1 MSSGGESERDDVS
14 LHNFSDDDGDDN
26 VIDQRYASNH
36 GFVTN
41 LSLLRRHFP
50 VKELHAFGDFPH
62 IQSMTDEDWVQC
74 GRDISN
80 NCYLDTLSVREGVLD
95 DRTMTSFFQGL
106 TRSSSLKFV
115 EFIENGFGVAGVQ
128 RMVPFL
134 HNSKSLKTLFV
145 NENTIGSEGFN
156 TLWRALRD
164 SPIEKLYCAIC
175 GINAIEIDM
184 DDLPKQL
191 VYLNL
196 YDNDINTDDCRELAK
211 MLRGGKS
218 TLRDLRLGGNRID
231 DEGVAILASA
241 LQKNTSL
248 ERLHLDENEGMTAEG
263 LVLLLTLVC
272 DISSIKATLQS
283 NHTLIDFGDVSI
295 EGGDCLR
302 NDLSD
307 HITHVLAFN
316 QKVDRLVCGE
326 GKVIALHLQ
335 SKALADM
342 CRLQRVE
349 QNNAALYGQINPLC
363 LPEVLALIKRFHG
376 QTELYLSLRS
386 SIMTLLSTVDRERC
400 LQQRLSYHMAM
411 IQEHSASAEEL
422 RAEIATIARAKG
434 QVERDQ
440 EPSTKKRRL
449 VDE

>member
-1 MSSGGESERDDVS
+1 MS
-14 LHNFSDDDGDDN
+14 
-26 VIDQRYASNH
+26 
-36 GFVTN
+36 
-41 LSLLRRHFP
+41 
-50 VKELHAFGDFPH
+50 
-62 IQSMTDEDWVQC
+62 DEDWVQC

-80 NCYLDTLSVREGVLD
+80 NCLDKLSVREGVLD
-95 DRTMTSFFQGL
+95 DRTMTLFFQGL
-106 TRSSSLKFV
+106 TRSSSLNFV
-115 EFIENGFGVAGVQ
+115 ELIENGFGVAGAQ
-128 RMVPFL
+128 SMVPFL
-134 HNSKSLKTLFV
+134 RNSKSLKTLFV
-145 NENTIGSEGFN
+145 VRNTIRSEGFN
-156 TLWRALRD
+156 ALWRALRD
-164 SPIEKLYCAIC
+164 SPIEKLYCPIC

-191 VYLNL
+191 VHLNL
-196 YDNDINTDDCRELAK
+196 NKNDINTDDCRELAK
-211 MLRGGKS
+211 VLRGEKS
-218 TLRDLRLGGNRID
+218 TLRELLLGWNRID

-248 ERLHLDENEGMTAEG
+248 ERLHLDENEGMTTEG

-307 HITHVLAFN
+307 QITHVLAFN
-316 QKVDRLVCGE
+316 QNVGRLKCGE
-326 GKVIALHLQ
+326 RKVIAFHLQ

-400 LQQRLSYHMAM
+400 LQQRLSYHMA
-411 IQEHSASAEEL
+411 IVEKHAAIAEEL
-422 RAEIATIARAKG
+422 RVEIATLARANCR
-434 QVERDQ
+434 QVEVEGDQ

>member
-26 VIDQRYASNH
+26 GTDQRYHTNH

-62 IQSMTDEDWVQC
+62 IQSMTDKDWVQC

-156 TLWRALRD
+156 ALWRALRD

-326 GKVIALHLQ
+326 GKVIALHL
-335 SKALADM
+335 
-342 CRLQRVE
+342 
-349 QNNAALYGQINPLC
+349 
-363 LPEVLALIKRFHG
+363 
-376 QTELYLSLRS
+376 
-386 SIMTLLSTVDRERC
+386 
-400 LQQRLSYHMAM
+400 
-411 IQEHSASAEEL
+411 
-422 RAEIATIARAKG
+422 
-434 QVERDQ
+434 
-440 EPSTKKRRL
+440 
-449 VDE
+449 